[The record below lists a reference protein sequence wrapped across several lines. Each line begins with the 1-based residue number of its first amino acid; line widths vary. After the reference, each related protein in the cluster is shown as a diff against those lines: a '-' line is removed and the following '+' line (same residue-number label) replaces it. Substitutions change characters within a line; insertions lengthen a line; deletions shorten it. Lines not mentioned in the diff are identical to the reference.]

1 MYKAVIV
8 GAGKIGSEFDT
19 PDSDKI
25 LTHAHALS
33 NHQEIILDG
42 FYDIDYKKAVHAA
55 EIWGGQAY
63 PEISD
68 ALCRTDIVV
77 CCVPDQF
84 HGKALK
90 EIAAYTPQLVI
101 AEKPLAVSV
110 KEAEEIRRLYQ
121 GKIPL
126 MVNYSR
132 RYIKEFDDLRKNLKE
147 FGRFLRGVGYY
158 GKGILHNGSHMIDFI
173 QYLLGNIEALTEVT
187 GKILDFKGDP
197 SVDVSM
203 RIAQGVFSMIAI
215 DSRIVT
221 LFEMELFFEKAR
233 IRILEGGKKIEYYEV
248 KESSAYKGYYN
259 YMLKRAV
266 TANDST
272 AMQGLVENAVLF
284 LENREEMK
292 CTLEDGI
299 SVLQTCIKIGRM

>member
-1 MYKAVIV
+1 MYRAVII

-19 PDSDKI
+19 PYSDII

-33 NHQEIILDG
+33 NHPEIMLDG
-42 FYDIDYKKAVHAA
+42 FYDIDYEKAVHAA

-68 ALCRTDIVV
+68 ALCCADIVV

-84 HGKALK
+84 HGKVLK
-90 EIAAYTPQLVI
+90 EIAAYMPQLVI
-101 AEKPLAVSV
+101 AEKPLAVSM
-110 KEAEEIRRLYQ
+110 KEVEEIRRLYQ
-121 GKIPL
+121 GRIPL

-173 QYLLGNIEALTEVT
+173 QYLLGNIEALEEVT
-187 GKILDFKGDP
+187 EKILDFKGDP

-203 RIAQGVFSMIAI
+203 RIGQGVFSMIAI
-215 DSRIVT
+215 DSRVVT
-221 LFEMELFFEKAR
+221 VFEIELFFEKAR
-233 IRILEGGKKIEYYEV
+233 VRILEGGKKIEYYEV
-248 KESSAYKGYYN
+248 KESSVYKDYYN
-259 YMLKRAV
+259 YRLKRAV